1 MVREERGRTS
11 EELRIRDPRG
21 CGTSLKGSFCVTVRG
36 REWSLGLILM
46 HVSQGVTER
55 GRGETPHFPYPDNRC
70 SEFSEVGMISTL
82 QMRYDT
88 VTWRIRNLTDR
99 TYEN

>member
-21 CGTSLKGSFCVTVRG
+21 RGTSLKGSFCVTVRG
-36 REWSLGLILM
+36 REWSHGLILT

-55 GRGETPHFPYPDNRC
+55 ERGETPHFPYPDNRC

-88 VTWRIRNLTDR
+88 VTWRIQNLTDR